1 MMQKRGYMTEAATKY
16 GYVSIETKMKAAFN
30 HVDQKLLW
38 IPIVFFMVR
47 IWGTLRYFI
56 SLMPTCHHVCYDSDG
71 IADVV
76 TLPSCYNILYHPL
89 LLYTQSIGDPGQGW
103 SNALLFVIFH
113 RPISERLFPCC
124 CTCWDRFLQWFGKIA
139 DRLIICQIRR
149 KPVIDRDPPSST
161 RCTPN
166 NSAGTSQS
174 HDDDHN
180 PLIIKKKKKSGSK
193 TSYDSVLYY
202 SGSVENDPNSPKV
215 ATTLPPN
222 DNISINEP
230 IYSSATD

>member
-1 MMQKRGYMTEAATKY
+1 MQ
-16 GYVSIETKMKAAFN
+16 S
-30 HVDQKLLW
+30 
-38 IPIVFFMVR
+38 
-47 IWGTLRYFI
+47 
-56 SLMPTCHHVCYDSDG
+56 CHHVCYDSNGVPD
-71 IADVV
+71 IV

-124 CTCWDRFLQWFGKIA
+124 CACWDRFLQWLGKIT
-139 DRLIICQIRR
+139 DRLIICQVRR
-149 KPVIDRDPPSST
+149 KPIIDRDPPSST
-161 RCTPN
+161 PCTPN
-166 NSAGTSQS
+166 NSAGTSQC

-180 PLIIKKKKKSGSK
+180 PLIIKKKKSGSK

-215 ATTLPPN
+215 VTTLPPN

-230 IYSSATD
+230 IDLSATD

>member
-1 MMQKRGYMTEAATKY
+1 MQKRGYMTEAATKY

-56 SLMPTCHHVCYDSDG
+56 SLMPSCHHVCYGDN
-71 IADVV
+71 DVPDIV
-76 TLPSCYNILYHPL
+76 TLPPCYNKLYHPL

-124 CTCWDRFLQWFGKIA
+124 CACWDRFLQWFGKIA
-139 DRLIICQIRR
+139 DRLIICQIRQR
-149 KPVIDRDPPSST
+149 PVVDRSPPSST
-161 RCTPN
+161 PCTPS
-166 NSAGTSQS
+166 NSAGGTS
-174 HDDDHN
+174 HVDDDHN
-180 PLIIKKKKKSGSK
+180 PLIIKKKSGSK

-202 SGSVENDPNSPKV
+202 SGSVENEPGSPKV
-215 ATTLPPN
+215 TAMLLPPKN
-222 DNISINEP
+222 NISINEP
-230 IYSSATD
+230 MDSAE

>member
-1 MMQKRGYMTEAATKY
+1 MKKRGYMTEAATKY

-47 IWGTLRYFI
+47 IWGTLRYII
-56 SLMPTCHHVCYDSDG
+56 SLTPSCRYVCYDSTGTPD
-71 IADVV
+71 IV
-76 TLPSCYNILYHPL
+76 TLPYCYNILYHPL

-124 CTCWDRFLQWFGKIA
+124 CACWDRFLQWFGEMT

-149 KPVIDRDPPSST
+149 KPVIDHSPPSST
-161 RCTPN
+161 PCTPD
-166 NSAGTSQS
+166 NSAGTSNN
-174 HDDDHN
+174 DDHN
-180 PLIIKKKKKSGSK
+180 PLIIKKKKSGSK
-193 TSYDSVLYY
+193 TSYDSVLYH
-202 SGSVENDPNSPKV
+202 SGSIENDPSSPKV
-215 ATTLPPN
+215 TTLPPN

-230 IYSSATD
+230 MDSTD